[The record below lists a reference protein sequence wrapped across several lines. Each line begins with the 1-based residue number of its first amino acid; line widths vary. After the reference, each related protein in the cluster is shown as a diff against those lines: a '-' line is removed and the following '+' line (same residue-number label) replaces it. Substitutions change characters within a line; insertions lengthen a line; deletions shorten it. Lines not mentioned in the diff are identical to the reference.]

1 MKKNNFCKK
10 AKTIVPFL
18 LLLITSIVGNA
29 QTFQLS
35 GKVIDANK
43 NSLSGATVL
52 VKELNK
58 GTTSSFDGDFN
69 LNVAPGKY
77 TFLFLM

>member
-35 GKVIDANK
+35 GKVIDGRNDNK
-43 NSLSGATVL
+43 ILTKTQAIKNPNKHEFVGVLYFINSFRIVGYFSV
-52 VKELNK
+52 
-58 GTTSSFDGDFN
+58 D
-69 LNVAPGKY
+69 
-77 TFLFLM
+77 